1 MEMIKVLWVN
11 NGKDE
16 LLSFLSNANE
26 RGIEIHTCKSMRECC
41 AHLTNNNGE
50 RWDAVMLNYNAQL
63 ENEKPN
69 PNAYNFGTAIGQ
81 LADFPKIPNF
91 VVCDETLNKINE
103 EIIKGILNGYKKE
116 PKIYSLSDPSSS
128 LIDDIIT
135 RVENAPDYFV
145 RKKYKNELEL
155 CDYRQELV
163 DILVKYEFDIEGLK
177 SDYNIPNNCR
187 KLFEFLTNSDL
198 FVELYE
204 VLDEAN
210 FFKQEDHKFA
220 PALVSAVLGKNDNN
234 VPSYIK
240 RSFHFCTEVC
250 NDGSH
255 ELNGSGVNT
264 LIQNGDAPY
273 LNMSLAANLL
283 NVLHWLNLHKEKGDL
298 DDLMIKAGENYL
310 NNQNTKR

>member
-1 MEMIKVLWVN
+1 MIKVLWVN

-26 RGIEIHTCKSMRECC
+26 RGIEIHTCKSMIECR

-50 RWDAVMLNYNAQL
+50 RWDAVILNCDARL
-63 ENEKPN
+63 EMETPKRD
-69 PNAYNFGTAIGQ
+69 NFGEAMAQMKDYNKLSCFIVCETELDIIEKT
-81 LADFPKIPNF
+81 KIKCWASERGDKDIYNL
-91 VVCDETLNKINE
+91 ET
-103 EIIKGILNGYKKE
+103 
-116 PKIYSLSDPSSS
+116 DVSS
-128 LIDDIIT
+128 LYDDIIT
-135 RVENAPDYFV
+135 EVKNLPDYFV

-163 DILVKYEFDIEGLK
+163 DILVKYESDLEGLK

-204 VLDEAN
+204 VLDEGE
-210 FFKQEDHKFA
+210 FFKQENHKFA

-240 RSFHFCTEVC
+240 RSIHFCTEVC

-273 LNMSLAANLL
+273 LNMSLVANLL

-298 DDLMIKAGENYL
+298 NDLMIKAGENYL